1 MSASA
6 PVEILAPAKLN
17 LCLYVGPEAEDGLHL
32 ISSIFQPIDL
42 CDRIL
47 ISEADSDEVICPA
60 VEGEDLAA
68 RTLRMVREA
77 GLRISPLRVEIEK
90 RIPLAAGMGGG
101 SADAAAVLR
110 YARGVLGE
118 DSIPA
123 LERVALAIGSD
134 VLAQSG
140 LWAESPEGAEAL
152 RAIVGGTGD
161 EVSAAP
167 AGDGFAAVV
176 LTSDQGLSTPEV
188 YAEADRIGSGRTE
201 PELAGVAE
209 SLRFGSSGLPLFPAE
224 AMVNDLQA
232 AAISLRPELGE
243 KLAALRDSGAVNA
256 LVTGS
261 GPTVYGSFATRV
273 DAEQAASE
281 LTGRGMTGVVVA
293 EPLDTASVTEAG
305 Q

>member
-1 MSASA
+1 MGGTT
-6 PVEILAPAKLN
+6 PVEMFAPAKLN
-17 LCLYVGPEAEDGLHL
+17 LCLYVGPVTDDGLHR

-47 ISEADSDEVICPA
+47 ISESDADEVVCPA
-60 VEGEDLAA
+60 VEGEDLTERA
-68 RTLRMVREA
+68 LRMVREA
-77 GLRISPLRVEIEK
+77 DLDLPPLRVEVEK
-90 RIPLAAGMGGG
+90 RIPVAAGMGGG

-110 YARGVLGE
+110 YCRGALGE
-118 DSIPA
+118 GSVPT
-123 LERVALAIGSD
+123 LEAVASGIGSD

-140 LWAESPEGAEAL
+140 LWSESLDGAEAL
-152 RAIVGGTGD
+152 RALVGGTGN

-167 AGDGFAAVV
+167 PGDGFAAVV
-176 LTSDQGLSTPEV
+176 LTSDQGLSTPDV
-188 YAEADRIGSGRTE
+188 YAEADRLGSGRTD

-232 AAISLRPELGE
+232 AAISLRPELEE
-243 KLAALRDSGAVNA
+243 KLAALRESGAVTA

-261 GPTVYGSFATRV
+261 GPTVYGAFAARD
-273 DAEQAASE
+273 DAEAAATE
-281 LTGRGMTGVVVA
+281 LTGKGMSGVVVA
-293 EPLDTASVTEAG
+293 EPLGTPSVAEAG